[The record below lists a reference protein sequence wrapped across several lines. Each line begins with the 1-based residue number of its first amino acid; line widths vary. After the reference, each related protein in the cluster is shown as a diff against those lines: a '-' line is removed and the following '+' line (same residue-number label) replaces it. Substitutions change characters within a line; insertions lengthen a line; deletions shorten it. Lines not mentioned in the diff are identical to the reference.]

1 VVGTP
6 NVDDMHLKF
15 DKIFGTIKLDS
26 TTWYR
31 GLWER
36 SGLNMSINVKKSCMR
51 IGARHG
57 WSRADEIRYLGVG
70 VFIVRATSP

>member
-26 TTWYR
+26 TT
-31 GLWER
+31 
-36 SGLNMSINVKKSCMR
+36 
-51 IGARHG
+51 
-57 WSRADEIRYLGVG
+57 
-70 VFIVRATSP
+70 

>member
-1 VVGTP
+1 
-6 NVDDMHLKF
+6 
-15 DKIFGTIKLDS
+15 
-26 TTWYR
+26 
-31 GLWER
+31 
-36 SGLNMSINVKKSCMR
+36 MSINVKKSCMR